1 MVRIKVPATSANL
14 GAGFDCMGLALDI
27 YNELIVE
34 PCEKL
39 VIETD
44 DDLPKDLNNLVASTM
59 KKTYEHLGYEF
70 KGAYLKQINNIPK
83 TSGLGS
89 SAACIVAG
97 VTAANVLLG
106 NPLTQED
113 VVDLCTAFD
122 GHPDNVVPAIMGGIT
137 VSVIN
142 GAGKVHTF
150 RCLPEKNLKVA
161 LLIADFELSTTKA
174 RSVLPDMYSR
184 ADLVYSLSRA
194 VATFAALSTGD
205 FEKLKYI
212 MDDKIHTPYRRHL
225 IKDFD
230 EITQQFKNSNALG
243 VFLSGAGPT
252 IAAFVDNSF
261 IPFTPPT
268 HWRLEVRDII
278 DKGVIL
284 D

>member
-59 KKTYEHLGYEF
+59 KKTYEHLGHEF

-174 RSVLPDMYSR
+174 RAVLPDMYSR

-261 IPFTPPT
+261 VPFTPPA